1 MTYNVT
7 FPHLG
12 LEFNINPVAF
22 SIGSFHVYWYGIII
36 AAGFL
41 LALIYAS
48 FSCKKMN
55 IDINRLFDVVI
66 VGLIAGVIF
75 ARLFYVVFYPG
86 DKYWKNPLEIFQIH
100 DGGLAIYGGIIGA
113 VVFGSL
119 MAKLR
124 KLKVTAVLDIA
135 ALGFLIGQCVGRWGN
150 FINQEAFGSAT
161 ELPWGMHSENTAAV
175 VDGNVHP
182 CFLYESLLC
191 LLGFVLLHFFTRRF
205 RRYDGQTFLLY
216 IVWYGACRFFI
227 EGLRTDSLIIPG
239 TGLRVSQVIAAAC
252 VVAGI
257 ILLVLF
263 RHRTS
268 LTGCGDRR
276 VMEAVGLVEST
287 ALPEDETPSTIF
299 GDLPPEEIQEIF
311 HGHPAWEKGEQ
322 AAKKAEEEEVNDP
335 EPAAGG
341 PAGAEAE
348 KEEEKTE

>member
-322 AAKKAEEEEVNDP
+322 AVQKAEEEEAKDP
-335 EPAAGG
+335 EPAAGD

-348 KEEEKTE
+348 KEEEETE

>member
-335 EPAAGG
+335 EPAADG

-348 KEEEKTE
+348 TEEEETE

>member
-22 SIGSFHVYWYGIII
+22 SIGNFHVYWYGIII

-66 VGLIAGVIF
+66 VGLITGVIF

-239 TGLRVSQVIAAAC
+239 TSLRVSQVIAAAC

>member
-299 GDLPPEEIQEIF
+299 GNLPPEEIQEIF
-311 HGHPAWEKGEQ
+311 HEHPAWEKGEQ

-348 KEEEKTE
+348 KEEEETE